1 MKKIL
6 VLLMALLLTVAL
18 ASCTGNDTPANG
30 TEGNTTATVTDA
42 PSDPA
47 DPSDPSDP
55 ADPADPSDPSD
66 PSDPADEGI
75 NLKEDSNGMYF
86 GEFDDFE

>member
-42 PSDPA
+42 PNTPNTPDDPNTPDAPA
-47 DPSDPSDP
+47 DP
-55 ADPADPSDPSD
+55 
-66 PSDPADEGI
+66 EIG
-75 NLKEDSNGMYF
+75 LKEDSNGMFF
-86 GEFDDFE
+86 GEFDDFEQ